1 MSLQGL
7 ASHYMGKY
15 GMNDGSM
22 LHKEAV
28 RMQQICFQHT
38 ASSKKEAR
46 KEARNE

>member
-38 ASSKKEAR
+38 ASSKKR
-46 KEARNE
+46 GKK

>member
-28 RMQQICFQHT
+28 RMQQICFQHA
-38 ASSKKEAR
+38 ASSKKR
-46 KEARNE
+46 GKKRGKK

>member
-28 RMQQICFQHT
+28 RMQQICFRHT
-38 ASSKKEAR
+38 ASSKKR
-46 KEARNE
+46 GKKRGKK